1 MMPKK
6 AALFYEYP
14 IKDGE
19 VFGQGRRQTIE
30 NLTDLYPEV
39 VNAKNFDEHASNL
52 GDIEVIFG
60 TWGMPRLSDEQ
71 LGKMPKLEAVF
82 YAAGNVRAFAQPI
95 FDNYVM
101 LVGAWDMNAI
111 PVARWR
117 WPRFF
122 FLAGVT
128 TGRYGII
135 TKAMTKANP
144 RNSTG
149 LKSTARPSG

>member
-30 NLTDLYPEV
+30 NLTDLYLEV

-60 TWGMPRLSDEQ
+60 TWGMPHMGDA
-71 LGKMPKLEAVF
+71 AVI
-82 YAAGNVRAFAQPI
+82 G
-95 FDNYVM
+95 
-101 LVGAWDMNAI
+101 
-111 PVARWR
+111 
-117 WPRFF
+117 
-122 FLAGVT
+122 
-128 TGRYGII
+128 
-135 TKAMTKANP
+135 
-144 RNSTG
+144 
-149 LKSTARPSG
+149 